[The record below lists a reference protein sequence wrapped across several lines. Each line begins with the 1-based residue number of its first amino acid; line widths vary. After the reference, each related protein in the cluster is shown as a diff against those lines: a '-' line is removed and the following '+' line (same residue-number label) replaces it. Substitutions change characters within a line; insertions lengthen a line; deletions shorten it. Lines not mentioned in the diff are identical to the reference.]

1 MRENTQMKR
10 LEILKREL
18 VNSIHEDLTGDLAFA
33 LCKSHFDLLEDSTG
47 LSKRKLKEVF
57 GIYKPRSQS
66 SHEYTMDK
74 LAEFAGY
81 KSWNDFIKSHT
92 SNAIQPSLAQKRQT
106 VLNKK
111 VSIQGGQQQHKVQ
124 ISILVK

>member
-1 MRENTQMKR
+1 
-10 LEILKREL
+10 L

-33 LCKSHFDLLEDSTG
+33 LSKSHFDLLEERTG
-47 LSKRKLKEVF
+47 LSKRKLKEIF

-66 SHEYTMDK
+66 SHEYTMDQ
-74 LAEFAGY
+74 LAQFAGY

-92 SNAIQPSLAQKRQT
+92 SNAIHQSLSQKRQT